1 MTRITANAYNL
12 IVRGDYTF
20 IDICKDIKSIIVK
33 SQKENNEEMFEHYN
47 PVQRQ
52 IEEIEPKTYT
62 KENALKV
69 LNQKSVAIKWS
80 YIVDNDNN
88 PGLAIVLKNEEKENE
103 I

>member
-12 IVRGDYTF
+12 VVRGDYTF

-33 SQKENNEEMFEHYN
+33 AEKENEEEKELFKDYN

-88 PGLAIVLKNEEKENE
+88 PGLAIVLKEDN
-103 I
+103 